1 MLSSSSTGGS
11 HGLSEHT
18 SDTALGASANAELSL
33 LFANYSPLFL
43 LGPFVNCK
51 KRGAERTVHA
61 LGTDGANLSIRL
73 SAPSPQSSRSSVPV
87 CFSCSREQSH
97 CCVVTVTQTP
107 HTKTLFHFLFPFGS
121 ALRPQLSLTPSV
133 VPFLF
138 KVSSAD
144 FVKDK
149 SKSEPEGHP
158 LLFIIAQTQRPAAC
172 HKQP

>member
-1 MLSSSSTGGS
+1 MLNS
-11 HGLSEHT
+11 LSV
-18 SDTALGASANAELSL
+18 
-33 LFANYSPLFL
+33 LFANHFPLFL
-43 LGPFVNCK
+43 YQVPLSIAK
-51 KRGAERTVHA
+51 KRGAERTVHE
-61 LGTDGANLSIRL
+61 LGTDGANLSIRV
-73 SAPSPQSSRSSVPV
+73 SAPPPQSSRSSVPV
-87 CFSCSREQSH
+87 CCSCCQEQSH

-107 HTKTLFHFLFPFGS
+107 HTTLFHFLLPFGS

-144 FVKDK
+144 SVKDK